1 MVTINWKTQLP
12 AHPDP
17 RYIVVEHIHNS
28 ASEQEVRD
36 FFSFC
41 GSIQS
46 IEMQPQDKEYNRA
59 LVVFEQEDA
68 GKTALLL
75 GDAHIKNVSIVVMP
89 LHAQNADSPP
99 NYEHATRAVDTD
111 YKGKPALYVAHE
123 LMAAGYM
130 LGERVLSRASH
141 YDAKYQVSDRT
152 QTQARS
158 LDNQYKFSNYL
169 QQWDDKFKISDRAK
183 VAYDK
188 MQSNPLGKRAIFTV
202 NEAYQSAIQMSNN
215 AREIAERKRAG
226 GEKLFGTI
234 PLPRA
239 SSTSSTSS
247 ANPGMSR
254 AGTTDRS
261 HDYSGSPA
269 PAQSNE
275 KQQSPGQY
283 PDEKPPL
290 Q

>member
-1 MVTINWKTQLP
+1 
-12 AHPDP
+12 
-17 RYIVVEHIHNS
+17 
-28 ASEQEVRD
+28 
-36 FFSFC
+36 
-41 GSIQS
+41 
-46 IEMQPQDKEYNRA
+46 
-59 LVVFEQEDA
+59 
-68 GKTALLL
+68 
-75 GDAHIKNVSIVVMP
+75 
-89 LHAQNADSPP
+89 
-99 NYEHATRAVDTD
+99 
-111 YKGKPALYVAHE
+111 
-123 LMAAGYM
+123 
-130 LGERVLSRASH
+130 
-141 YDAKYQVSDRT
+141 
-152 QTQARS
+152 
-158 LDNQYKFSNYL
+158 
-169 QQWDDKFKISDRAK
+169 FKISDRAK

-188 MQSNPLGKRAIFTV
+188 MQSNSLGKKAIFTV

-215 AREIAERKRAG
+215 AREIAKRKRAG

-283 PDEKPPL
+283 HDEKPPL